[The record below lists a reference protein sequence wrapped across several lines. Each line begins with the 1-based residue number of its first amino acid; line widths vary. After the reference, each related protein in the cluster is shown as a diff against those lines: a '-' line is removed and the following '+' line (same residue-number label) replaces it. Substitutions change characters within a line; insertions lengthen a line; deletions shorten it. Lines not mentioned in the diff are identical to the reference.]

1 MQTTAPLDQ
10 LDQVQELNRTFV
22 GFLQNRA
29 RANGDCLGLPN
40 AMHATLRNADPSLL
54 DAVAT
59 VPQALFTLELDARHW
74 SSDEAPDV
82 ELHEVCSA
90 ILWGARYASRQS
102 PYQAGLL
109 FRLSP
114 QQIQRLRTLSVAEL
128 QKLAWSQNLLRCSFA
143 ERDWIWQWLFS
154 ATQPELRAQLTLV
167 ALQPGVERDW
177 PQRRAAHPV
186 A

>member
-1 MQTTAPLDQ
+1 MGSTTTMQTTAPLDQ

-90 ILWGARYASRQS
+90 ILWGARYASRQ
-102 PYQAGLL
+102 
-109 FRLSP
+109 
-114 QQIQRLRTLSVAEL
+114 
-128 QKLAWSQNLLRCSFA
+128 
-143 ERDWIWQWLFS
+143 
-154 ATQPELRAQLTLV
+154 
-167 ALQPGVERDW
+167 
-177 PQRRAAHPV
+177 
-186 A
+186 